1 MTKDGPRRNKA
12 RAEVS
17 SPDCRAR
24 PNDRSRKQP
33 HLIPSLSPLLPARR
47 VPSSLVA
54 AAPLRSS
61 DPCAG
66 GHSRTAARAG
76 RNGSSTSPTHI
87 LPFLALPSGS
97 RTPPCSRGPSPA
109 ARPGARGAA
118 SAPRR
123 RLLPRA
129 AGGLQPSAA
138 ARGVG
143 CARAD
148 PRARQ
153 GRPLRPLLQPPRR
166 PGARAVSFVPP
177 SPLLSCRVAFARSF
191 SRGEPLLPRCR
202 RMISYAACLEGADVV
217 RLFDRRISARRGQD
231 SSVSSSRVCFE
242 DQRVDSRA
250 ARLEFVAFSRWI
262 WFCCSFSY
270 FGSTTFVQSPG
281 MFSTRRAC

>member
-1 MTKDGPRRNKA
+1 MIVPASNHTLSPRY
-12 RAEVS
+12 
-17 SPDCRAR
+17 P
-24 PNDRSRKQP
+24 
-33 HLIPSLSPLLPARR
+33 PLLPARR

-138 ARGVG
+138 AR
-143 CARAD
+143 AD

-166 PGARAVSFVPP
+166 PGARAVSFVFPAASGLQSSP
-177 SPLLSCRVAFARSF
+177 AALPLLGPFLGVTRCFRV
-191 SRGEPLLPRCR
+191 
-202 RMISYAACLEGADVV
+202 
-217 RLFDRRISARRGQD
+217 
-231 SSVSSSRVCFE
+231 
-242 DQRVDSRA
+242 
-250 ARLEFVAFSRWI
+250 VA
-262 WFCCSFSY
+262 
-270 FGSTTFVQSPG
+270 G
-281 MFSTRRAC
+281 